1 MGVLL
6 GGVGVKAFG
15 LYIPEVALLW
25 LSYAY
30 RLFGSSQGFV
40 RFVKLLES
48 EEDDDRV

>member
-6 GGVGVKAFG
+6 GEVGVR
-15 LYIPEVALLW
+15 ALVFIFLRSLVW

-40 RFVKLLES
+40 RLVELLEDK
-48 EEDDDRV
+48 EDDD

>member
-6 GGVGVKAFG
+6 GGVGSRLLAFIF
-15 LYIPEVALLW
+15 LRSLVW

-40 RFVKLLES
+40 RLVELLES